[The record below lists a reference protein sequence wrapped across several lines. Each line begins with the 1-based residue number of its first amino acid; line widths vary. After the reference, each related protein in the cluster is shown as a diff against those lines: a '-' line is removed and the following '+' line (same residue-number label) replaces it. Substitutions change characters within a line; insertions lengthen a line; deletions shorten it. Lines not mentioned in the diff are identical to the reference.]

1 MKITVRGRTIRTYAK
16 NGNKHQYMRLY
27 ENLSDD
33 RLDELEQESLHYEQ
47 ATKTLQTNADSQG

>member
-27 ENLSDD
+27 EGFSDE

-47 ATKTLQTNADSQG
+47 VTRKLQGKANSQG

>member
-47 ATKTLQTNADSQG
+47 VTRKLSSNTDSQS

>member
-33 RLDELEQESLHYEQ
+33 RLDELEQESLHHEQ
-47 ATKTLQTNADSQG
+47 ITRKLQGDTSSQS